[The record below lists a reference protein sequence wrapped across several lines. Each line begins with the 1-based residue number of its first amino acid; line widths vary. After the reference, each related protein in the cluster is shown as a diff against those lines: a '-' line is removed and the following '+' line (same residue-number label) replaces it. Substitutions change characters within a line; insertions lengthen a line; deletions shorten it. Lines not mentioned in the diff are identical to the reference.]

1 MNHYFCLISF
11 MRIVLACLIGSLLF
25 FTSCNKKGSGC
36 GVQTDSTASPISEQD
51 TLKAY
56 LVSAGISAIMDPRG
70 FFYKIVDE
78 GEGVIPGPCSQVTV
92 AYTGQLTNGTLFDQM
107 TSFVT
112 ILDRLIDGL
121 QEGIPLIKKGGQIM
135 LYIPPSLGYGA
146 AGNTVIPPN
155 SILIFQITLINVQ

>member
-1 MNHYFCLISF
+1 MNHYFCSNSF

-25 FTSCNKKGSGC
+25 LTSCNKKGSGC
-36 GVQTDSTASPISEQD
+36 GGQTDSTAAPVSEQD

-56 LVSAGISAIMDPRG
+56 LDSARINATLDPRG
-70 FFYKIVDE
+70 FYYKIIDE
-78 GEGVIPGPCSQVTV
+78 GEGVAPGPCSQVTV
-92 AYTGQLTNGTLFDQM
+92 AYTGQLTNGTVFDQM

-112 ILDRLIDGL
+112 ILDRLIDGW

-146 AGNTVIPPN
+146 AGNSVIPPN
-155 SILIFQITLINVQ
+155 S